1 MFRFLVAATLLA
13 AQVTAAP
20 LLALRATSQGCGK
33 AQTAG
38 YKGPITIQSGGRTRS
53 FKVQVSV
60 DGVHICRPMR
70 LLTLVQ
76 VPPNYNANTGYSL
89 IIDFGKTQLQA
100 MHSYSGNN

>member
-1 MFRFLVAATLLA
+1 VRDVTFRWEVHLSTFVLELTQTTTTMLRRFLIAATLLA

-53 FKVQVSV
+53 FKIQVSAD
-60 DGVHICRPMR
+60 DG
-70 LLTLVQ
+70 
-76 VPPNYNANTGYSL
+76 
-89 IIDFGKTQLQA
+89 IIPA
-100 MHSYSGNN
+100 

>member
-38 YKGPITIQSGGRTRS
+38 YKGPITIQSGGRSRT
-53 FKVQVSV
+53 FKVQVSC
-60 DGVHICRPMR
+60 DKITTIQRSLIHM
-70 LLTLVQ
+70 Q

-89 IIDFGKTQLQA
+89 IIDFGKI
-100 MHSYSGNN
+100 

>member
-1 MFRFLVAATLLA
+1 MDVTFRWEVHLSIFVTKLIRTTAIMFRFLIAATLLA

-53 FKVQVSV
+53 FKVQVSI
-60 DGVHICRPMR
+60 DG
-70 LLTLVQ
+70 
-76 VPPNYNANTGYSL
+76 L
-89 IIDFGKTQLQA
+89 ISA
-100 MHSYSGNN
+100 

>member
-53 FKVQVSV
+53 FKVQVSAD
-60 DGVHICRPMR
+60 DG
-70 LLTLVQ
+70 
-76 VPPNYNANTGYSL
+76 
-89 IIDFGKTQLQA
+89 IIPAK
-100 MHSYSGNN
+100 

>member
-1 MFRFLVAATLLA
+1 VRDVTFWWQVHLITFVLKLIQATTIMLRRLLIAATLLA

-53 FKVQVSV
+53 FKIQVSV
-60 DGVHICRPMR
+60 DDGILP
-70 LLTLVQ
+70 
-76 VPPNYNANTGYSL
+76 A
-89 IIDFGKTQLQA
+89 
-100 MHSYSGNN
+100 

>member
-1 MFRFLVAATLLA
+1 MLRRFLIAATLLA

-53 FKVQVSV
+53 FKIQVSAD
-60 DGVHICRPMR
+60 DG
-70 LLTLVQ
+70 
-76 VPPNYNANTGYSL
+76 
-89 IIDFGKTQLQA
+89 IIPA
-100 MHSYSGNN
+100 

>member
-1 MFRFLVAATLLA
+1 MFRFLIAATLLV

-60 DGVHICRPMR
+60 DRVTTVQR

-76 VPPNYNANTGYSL
+76 VPPNYNANAGYSL
-89 IIDFGKTQLQA
+89 IIDFGKIQIQL
-100 MHSYSGNN
+100 MHLCLGDD